1 MMAHAA
7 SRDDVPSSAIIH
19 DHRASNGVV
28 FAKLFNDEKLC
39 LLFRFKSIVE
49 GKSIKSSPRSIIKMD
64 FEEDDDDVDDGVIL

>member
-28 FAKLFNDEKLC
+28 FAKLFNEKNFVYYFVL
-39 LLFRFKSIVE
+39 RV
-49 GKSIKSSPRSIIKMD
+49 
-64 FEEDDDDVDDGVIL
+64 